1 MSHVAAQIGQPT
13 HDILSFKHPLSDY
26 TRGEVMPKIIY
37 TGMMI
42 FRKIFTNTFPALME
56 LCLYPLD
63 RTVLIWLALKKISPY
78 REDYSNKTVIAPA

>member
-37 TGMMI
+37 TGMTI
-42 FRKIFTNTFPALME
+42 FGKIFTNALPAFME

-63 RTVLIWLALKKISPY
+63 RAVFLRLALKKIGPS
-78 REDYSNKTVIAPA
+78 REDYSNKTVIVPA